1 MLACWLRSLAWLFNS
16 HWHDCSTVADTIV
29 RQLLA
34 WLFNQDNLSCFCVE
48 NYFSMVLTVPCTTKT
63 THNST
68 NNFRFVSI
76 LFSIIALQEKL
87 IFRELFI
94 NKCKCDNNIDHDTK
108 TQWNEFLKDL
118 LTLSSVPARRHL
130 LCCMKKNV
138 EFNDFCN
145 ICDISN
151 LLWWWWWWWWW
162 WWIVFVI
169 WLFQPGPLSEL
180 FTIANLQHTASRIS
194 TCTEPEFRLC
204 CMKLCSSDNHC
215 TTAPLCGAI
224 IRCFL

>member
-1 MLACWLRSLAWLFNS
+1 MLTCWLRSLVWLFNS

-48 NYFSMVLTVPCTTKT
+48 NYFSMVLTVPCTTKA

-68 NNFRFVSI
+68 NNFRFVLI

-94 NKCKCDNNIDHDTK
+94 NKCKCDNNIDHDNK

-130 LCCMKKNV
+130 LCCMKRNI
-138 EFNDFCN
+138 EFNDFFQYLWHFKPIVMMMMVMMMMNCF
-145 ICDISN
+145 CDMVVPAGTIVRAPHHLESPTHHEQNFN
-151 LLWWWWWWWWW
+151 LRRTWVQALLYE
-162 WWIVFVI
+162 VV
-169 WLFQPGPLSEL
+169 Q
-180 FTIANLQHTASRIS
+180 
-194 TCTEPEFRLC
+194 
-204 CMKLCSSDNHC
+204 
-215 TTAPLCGAI
+215 
-224 IRCFL
+224 